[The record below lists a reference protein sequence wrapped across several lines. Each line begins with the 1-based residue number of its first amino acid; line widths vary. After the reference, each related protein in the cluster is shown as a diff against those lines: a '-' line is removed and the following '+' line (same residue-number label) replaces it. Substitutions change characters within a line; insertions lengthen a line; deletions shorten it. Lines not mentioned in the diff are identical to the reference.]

1 MEISQELSDTENLL
15 RDFISTRLT
24 TVFGPEWIK
33 QSGVTEDCI
42 QQWTERMQTEKERLA
57 SGKLDERLLYF
68 ADFYNLHTLLK
79 KLDTLC

>member
-1 MEISQELSDTENLL
+1 
-15 RDFISTRLT
+15 
-24 TVFGPEWIK
+24 
-33 QSGVTEDCI
+33 
-42 QQWTERMQTEKERLA
+42 MQTEKERLA